1 MLIYAH
7 ESGITLLWRGGK
19 RLKSSKQPASHVKQN
34 GTAPD
39 EPIDLD
45 NVEGLQHPTKAYKD
59 TPEFEDI
66 RQEEETA
73 LPEIIQTLDLSLGT
87 AALRVAVLPMPPI
100 TPEVATSG
108 GPAIL
113 EDRMVFAVS
122 CATAQV
128 YLITLPLTPPSHQAK
143 SRPKLKEDLLAGNA
157 GNGTW
162 GETMSVLTGQ
172 TRRSD
177 GIALSLASSKQEE
190 TRVIVASHN
199 REASGILRLWDV
211 NLDVSSRTNVH
222 LRPFQTNY
230 LPTPLTAITFN
241 PAHTTQL
248 LTVASPHAVRIYDY
262 AQRSI
267 EEDPSEDT
275 YPTQGSWLLSLY
287 PPFSRGPSMSTFRKP
302 VVAAEWIA
310 HGRAVLALL
319 GDGQWGIW
327 DVEGTGPST
336 AGAGNGNGLF
346 SKQAQALR
354 GAALTNF
361 SVTGYLEGTSP
372 LRNPSTQKSASG
384 PGSAREF
391 MPMTPHTRRDAMATS
406 LTGGA
411 EKLATVK
418 GGIEV
423 VKAAPLR
430 SASATGH
437 NDETAVLWLGSA
449 DPVVAV
455 IPSVS
460 KFWEAQMRRG
470 VGGGVNLFSGPQP
483 ARMIRLADLGAGLL
497 GELCTGVGAV
507 SRPAQKHRESPIL
520 SDGVS
525 SDTDGS
531 SPKEQLPIDVLIR
544 GDSRLVMVRESED
557 GTPLSMRLA
566 GTKRKQPT
574 DRSTNA
580 IIAYPPREKP
590 TSLAFNLTSQRGA
603 SLAKSRSGLRPS
615 VKRLFEP
622 EPLMQAGPNLFA
634 RGDAAPT
641 TQRRP
646 DVGLAFT
653 QSLYSAADA
662 MIDEAEVN
670 ERDVEGEMLD
680 IMEIDRELEEMEV
693 ERVAGQRNVFFEDLS
708 A

>member
-1 MLIYAH
+1 M
-7 ESGITLLWRGGK
+7 
-19 RLKSSKQPASHVKQN
+19 
-34 GTAPD
+34 AP
-39 EPIDLD
+39 
-45 NVEGLQHPTKAYKD
+45 V
-59 TPEFEDI
+59 
-66 RQEEETA
+66 
-73 LPEIIQTLDLSLGT
+73 
-87 AALRVAVLPMPPI
+87 
-100 TPEVATSG
+100 TPEVAASG

-113 EDRMVFAVS
+113 GDRLVFAVS
-122 CATAQV
+122 CATDQV
-128 YLITLPLTPPSHQAK
+128 YLITLPLTPPSHQAR
-143 SRPKLKEDLLAGNA
+143 SRPKLKDDLLAGKA

-162 GETMSVLTGQ
+162 GETISVLGGQ

-199 REASGILRLWDV
+199 REASGTLRLWDV
-211 NLDVSSRTNVH
+211 NLDVSSRKNIH
-222 LRPFQTNY
+222 LKPFQTQY
-230 LPTPLTAITFN
+230 LPTPLTGISFN

-248 LTVASPHAVRIYDY
+248 LTISSPHAVRIYDY
-262 AQRSI
+262 AQRSM

-287 PPFSRGPSMSTFRKP
+287 PPFSRGPSMSTSRKP
-302 VVAAEWIA
+302 IVAAEWVA

-327 DVEGTGPST
+327 DVEGAGPSSG
-336 AGAGNGNGLF
+336 GASNGTGLF

-354 GAALTNF
+354 GAALTSF
-361 SVTGYLEGTSP
+361 SVTGHLEGTSP
-372 LRNPSTQKSASG
+372 LRNPATQKSASG

-391 MPMTPHTRRDAMATS
+391 MPMTPHTRRDALVTS

-423 VKAAPLR
+423 VKAQPLR
-430 SASATGH
+430 AASATGR
-437 NDETAVLWLGSA
+437 NEETAILWLGSV

-483 ARMIRLADLGAGLL
+483 AKMVRLADLSAGLL
-497 GELCTGVGAV
+497 GERCAGVGAV
-507 SRPAQKHRESPIL
+507 TRPAQRHRESSAP
-520 SDGVS
+520 SNGGP

-531 SPKEQLPIDVLIR
+531 TSKEQLPIDVLIR
-544 GDSRLVMVRESED
+544 GESRLVMVRESDD
-557 GTPLSMRLA
+557 GTPLSMRLT
-566 GTKRKQPT
+566 GTKRKHPT
-574 DRSTNA
+574 DRSTDA
-580 IIAYPPREKP
+580 IMAYPRPEKP
-590 TSLAFNLTSQRGA
+590 SSVAFNLTSQRGA
-603 SLAKSRSGLRPS
+603 SLAKSTRQVRPP
-615 VKRLFEP
+615 VRGLFES
-622 EPLMQAGPNLFA
+622 EPSTQNEGHPFPLGH
-634 RGDAAPT
+634 AAPS

-653 QSLYSAADA
+653 QSLYNAADA

-693 ERVAGQRNVFFEDLS
+693 ERQAGQRNVFFEDLS